1 MGTIVRIDGRRVNE
15 IKAYLQAGVLPSV
28 VVDNFKQRLT
38 QAGFALPS
46 GYALEFGGETEQR
59 SQAINNLIANAIV
72 LFALMLLTLVASFR
86 SFRCAF
92 IIAVVGAMSAG
103 LGPLALDIFGFPFGF
118 MAIVGTM
125 GLVGVA
131 INDSIVV
138 LAAIRANA
146 SSRAGDSAEMT
157 NVVADCTRHIIATT
171 LTTIVGFLP
180 LILGGGGF
188 WPPLAITIA
197 GGVGGA
203 TLLALYF
210 VPSLYLVLTPN
221 HSIEQGSDPLT
232 VAHDERP

>member
-1 MGTIVRIDGRRVNE
+1 VADLKRR
-15 IKAYLQAGVLPSV
+15 L
-28 VVDNFKQRLT
+28 VDSDFR
-38 QAGFALPS
+38 LPS

-59 SQAINNLIANAIV
+59 SQAVANLIAEAV
-72 LFALMLLTLVASFR
+72 LLFTVILLTLVAVFR
-86 SFRCAF
+86 SFRAAL
-92 IIAVVGAMSAG
+92 IIASVGGLSAG
-103 LGPLALDIFGFPFGF
+103 LGPLALACFGYPFGF

-138 LAAIRANA
+138 LAAIR
-146 SSRAGDSAEMT
+146 SLGGDHGWDVDALAQTVFS
-157 NVVADCTRHIIATT
+157 CTRHIIATT

-180 LILGGGGF
+180 LVLGGGEF

-210 VPSLYLVLTPN
+210 VPSLSLVLYHP
-221 HSIEQGSDPLT
+221 H
-232 VAHDERP
+232 VANPARGR